1 MIKILQESLSL
12 KLHDKN
18 TTDSDMMKLSLLL
31 NYLRRFFRF
40 EKDWLLEFSNNI
52 EFELDK
58 A

>member
-18 TTDSDMMKLSLLL
+18 TTRDDVINLDLLIESLRKG
-31 NYLRRFFRF
+31 YKF
-40 EKDWLLEFSNNI
+40 EKDWLLETERDI